1 MVAAAGADK
10 QKPLAGKVALI
21 TGASTG
27 LGAVMAKTM
36 VRAGAKVVGMARTK
50 SNLDKV
56 ASELAQEGYEGAFL
70 SFPGNVA
77 SRQSCEDAVGKT
89 LESFGT
95 IDILVNNAGVGSN
108 HARPKNFQGKV
119 LHFWECDPDLWD
131 EAVAINSASAFYLS
145 RLAVLPM
152 IKKGWGRI
160 INNTTN
166 FHTMLGPGR
175 ACYGPGKAGLEASS
189 LIWSKELEGTGVTV
203 NVLIPGGAV
212 LTPIHEKSRGTS
224 LDEMMKPEIFEAPT
238 LWLASQQSD
247 GITGFRFNAKLW
259 DTALPPAEAA
269 LRARTPAAWDSLSVG
284 KAKIPHYV
292 D

>member
-1 MVAAAGADK
+1 MSDAFAAYPP
-10 QKPLAGKVALI
+10 QHLAGKVAII

-36 VRAGAKVVGMARTK
+36 VRAGAKVVGVARTQ

-56 ASELAQEGYEGAFL
+56 AAELEAMGHKGAFL
-70 SFPGNVA
+70 PVA
-77 SRQSCEDAVGKT
+77 GDVSRRASCEAAVQRALDA
-89 LESFGT
+89 FGT

-108 HARPKNFQGKV
+108 HARPKDFQGT

-131 EAVAINSASAFYLS
+131 EAVAINNASGYYMA

-152 IKKGWGRI
+152 LKKGWGRI

-189 LIWSKELEGTGVTV
+189 LIWSKELEGSGVTV
-203 NVLIPGGAV
+203 NVLIPGGPTA
-212 LTPIHEKSRGTS
+212 TPIHEKSRGIP
-224 LDEMMKPEIFEAPT
+224 LEKMMQPDIFEAPT
-238 LWLASQQSD
+238 LWLASTASD
-247 GITGFRFNAKLW
+247 GVSGFRFNAKLW
-259 DTALPPAEAA
+259 DRSLPPAEAA
-269 LRARTPAAWDSLSVG
+269 LRARQPAAWDSLSVG
-284 KAKIPHYV
+284 KAHIPQYV
-292 D
+292 G